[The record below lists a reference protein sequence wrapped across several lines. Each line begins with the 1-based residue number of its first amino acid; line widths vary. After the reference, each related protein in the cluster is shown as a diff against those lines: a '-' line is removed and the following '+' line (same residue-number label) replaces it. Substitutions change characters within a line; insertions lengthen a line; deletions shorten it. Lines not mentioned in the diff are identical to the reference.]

1 MASLFELVNQL
12 AVRAVGRNPRWSTQ
26 EDTTGAPS
34 TSSAGV
40 NIRNAVRTLVQ
51 VTLREQAH
59 RRQVRL
65 EKNYEGTTPATIT
78 ITIDTNDV
86 VVDLGEVIVAE
97 DELQAIADAINAD
110 ATVSEIVTASVD
122 TDQIRVVGDNED
134 DYTLSVTDNETGDR
148 LVIAREDATEANIRV
163 WLRDGG
169 TGDRPERWALA
180 REFGI
185 ENLDYRGDTIAIPS
199 AGYRRMY
206 IEVFGEDG
214 DVQVAIGPGAEE

>member
-59 RRQVRL
+59 RRQARL
-65 EKNYEGTTPATIT
+65 EQNYEVETEATIT

-86 VVDLGEVIVAE
+86 VVDLDGVAAE
-97 DELQAIADAINAD
+97 DELQTIADAINAD

-122 TDQIRVVGDNED
+122 TDQIRVVGDSED
-134 DYTLSVTDNETGDR
+134 DYTLSVTDDETGDR

-180 REFGI
+180 REFSV
-185 ENLDYRGDTIAIPS
+185 ENLDYRGDTIAIHS

-206 IEVFGEDG
+206 IETFGEDG

>member
-65 EKNYEGTTPATIT
+65 EKNYEGSVSATVT

-86 VVDLGEVIVAE
+86 VVDLDGVAAE

-122 TDQIRVVGDNED
+122 TDQIRVVGDSED

-148 LVIAREDATEANIRV
+148 LVIAREDATEGNIRV

-180 REFGI
+180 REFDI